1 MTTITF
7 GDLSFELRHS
17 AKRRTIGITV
27 ERDGQLILASPP
39 EVPMETLEKVVR
51 DKRLWIYSK
60 LLKKESLNP
69 PTAVKEYVSGEG
81 FYYLGRSYRLKLV
94 DGVNRKPSLR
104 LYQSRFELQREA
116 QARGREEFIGWYCD
130 RLRPILDTQI
140 APLVK
145 RVGASPRSVQVRELG
160 YRWGSCGHKGDLYFH
175 WRVAMLPRRMIEYVV
190 VHELV
195 HLIEPHHTNAFWDRV
210 ERILSD
216 WCDRK
221 RWLAQNGARYDL

>member
-39 EVPMETLEKVVR
+39 EVPMETLEKVVS

-60 LLKKESLNP
+60 LLKKESFNP

-81 FYYLGRSYRLKLV
+81 FFYLGRNYRLKLV
-94 DGVNRKPSLR
+94 DGVKGQPPLR
-104 LYQSRFELQREA
+104 LYQSRFELQRKA
-116 QARGREEFIGWYCD
+116 QAQGRDEFIGWYCD

-140 APLVK
+140 ATLVN
-145 RVGASPRSVQVRELG
+145 RIGASPRSVQVRELG

-175 WRVAMLPRRMIEYVV
+175 WRVAMLPRTMIEYVV

-195 HLIEPHHTNAFWDRV
+195 HLIEPHHTQAFWDRV

-221 RWLAQNGARYDL
+221 QWLAENGASYDL